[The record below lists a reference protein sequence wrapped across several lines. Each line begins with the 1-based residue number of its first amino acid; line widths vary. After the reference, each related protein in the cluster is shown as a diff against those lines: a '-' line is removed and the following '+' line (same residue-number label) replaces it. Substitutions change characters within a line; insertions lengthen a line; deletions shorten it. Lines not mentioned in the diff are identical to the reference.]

1 MYKKQQR
8 RKNMTR
14 QRNGFALIFLFVFT
28 LTCLIIETPSTWAS
42 HQPNDTATS
51 ANENA
56 ILFRPAFKVG
66 QVTVY
71 EFTASVI
78 SQQAIEDLKMS
89 NKTGTHLIMRIK
101 VEAVD
106 EKSQTATIAVSY
118 DRLALSGDNSF
129 AGISYDYDSERDPKE
144 NKDFQVAALL
154 NRLKTSQLTATVGL
168 DGKVK
173 SITGNEGALAA
184 IMRNKSLQA
193 RAGEFNQEGLKQ
205 VLEGFWRVGEDD
217 TPRNIGGTWTESQDM
232 PMPSVGTLTF
242 LTKFDLQNADEKK
255 AQLGVILDVTLQL
268 EKDQPKPEE
277 NDADDNKTDK
287 TDKTIKG
294 EDDPD
299 NLVLNPDAKRK
310 AEEKAFQESLP
321 DADKATLDVTKH
333 PGSLVWDRK
342 RHELIQRDTFLNFTL
357 EIQQFEIFSQKMQ
370 TSNSLY
376 DVVST
381 WKRIATE

>member
-1 MYKKQQR
+1 MYKQQD

-14 QRNGFALIFLFVFT
+14 QRNAIALIFLLVFT
-28 LTCLIIETPSTWAS
+28 VAGLFIETPSTWAAN
-42 HQPNDTATS
+42 QPNDTATS
-51 ANENA
+51 ADENA
-56 ILFRPAFKVG
+56 ILFRPAFEVG
-66 QVTVY
+66 RVTVY

-89 NKTGTHLIMRIK
+89 NKTETHLVMRLEVKSI
-101 VEAVD
+101 D
-106 EKSQTATIAVSY
+106 EKAQTATIAVSY
-118 DRLALSGDNSF
+118 DRLALTGDNSF

-184 IMRNKSLQA
+184 IMRNKSLQG
-193 RAGEFNQEGLKQ
+193 RAGEFNQDGLKQ

-217 TPRNIGGTWTESQDM
+217 TPRHIGDSWTESQDM

-242 LTKFDLQNADEKK
+242 STKFDLENANEKN

-277 NDADDNKTDK
+277 NDADDNK

-321 DADKATLDVTKH
+321 DAEKATLDVVKQ
-333 PGSLVWDRK
+333 PGSLTWDRK